1 MPHWGKMSQ
10 PLPARAFL
18 LDKPTLGNLGT
29 RLELDADRVH
39 IDTTAPVPRN
49 MAPGMPPG
57 RVDKL
62 SRPRT
67 APRPRDASR
76 VPQSARSGAPARSTA
91 HPGAP
96 APDPTSP
103 RARASACGHPGGRRQ
118 ARTWAHTDA
127 GRRAR
132 MRVQGPYFY
141 FFWGTLARIAKS
153 CPRSPM
159 SPSPSAAT
167 SARDSVDHLTANS
180 GSWSRRLG
188 ALQIM
193 SANLIV

>member
-1 MPHWGKMSQ
+1 M
-10 PLPARAFL
+10 PARAFL
-18 LDKPTLGNLGT
+18 LDKPTLGNLGMG
-29 RLELDADRVH
+29 LELGADRVNG
-39 IDTTAPVPRN
+39 DTTDKAPRN
-49 MAPGMPPG
+49 MARECPQDASGCRADLGPHHA
-57 RVDKL
+57 L
-62 SRPRT
+62 
-67 APRPRDASR
+67 RDASR
-76 VPQSARSGAPARSTA
+76 VPQSARSGASGQSTA
-91 HPGAP
+91 RLGAP

-103 RARASACGHPGGRRQ
+103 RARASARGHPGGRRQ

-141 FFWGTLARIAKS
+141 FFWGTFPRIAKS